1 MASTYHTTEKALRLL
16 RKLPRVSLAN
26 IRDNPKSK
34 QPVNIFALS
43 NIPVIEQESFTN
55 IE

>member
-1 MASTYHTTEKALRLL
+1 MASTFHTTEKALRLL

-34 QPVNIFALS
+34 QNVNIFIFIKYELYM
-43 NIPVIEQESFTN
+43 NNTN
-55 IE
+55 P